1 MIKVYLDNDVASG
14 ISNRDLDKAEQDAI
28 DQLLNWQHSGK
39 IEVGTSRQAIREME
53 RAPFQYQAKLKTG
66 ISNLGLAENDHRVL
80 GFNMQTDQYGC
91 ISSPLVT
98 DVVDEQLYA
107 DLLKAGLETDDAK
120 HLMYAVYNSYQQFLT
135 CDKGILKHRIDLKK
149 CCPSIQIQKPS
160 ELVVKLSVVDGVC
173 EVGPTESKG
182 SVKPPAPADS

>member
-14 ISNRDLDKAEQDAI
+14 ISNRDLGKAEQDAI

-80 GFNMQTDQYGC
+80 GFNMQTDQYGGC
-91 ISSPLVT
+91 ISYPLVT
-98 DVVDEQLYA
+98 DVVDEQLYS
-107 DLLKAGLETDDAK
+107 DLLDAGLKTDDAK
-120 HLMYAVYNSYQQFLT
+120 HLMYAVHNGYQRFLT
-135 CDKGILKHRIDLKK
+135 CDNGILERRIDLEKR
-149 CCPSIQIQKPS
+149 CPSIQIQKPS
-160 ELVVKLSVVDGVC
+160 ELVVQLSAVDG
-173 EVGPTESKG
+173 G
-182 SVKPPAPADS
+182 